1 MDEIINPDR
10 LVSVPF
16 NKTRCGVD
24 FYINTAINKDIG
36 LVLTENKRFKTDF
49 FSFYFFRKANGY
61 LLLNFRKIELRDG
74 MVLLL
79 SPHQQQEWHVDET
92 ALDYTFLIFREDFM
106 RTFIADKF
114 FVFRLLYC
122 YQTDTPPYINAT
134 HDEMKVYMRLLG
146 KSYQTDTPPYI
157 NATHDEMKE
166 YMRLLGKIKY
176 ELMNPVSDTYN
187 IIVSLLY
194 YLLLIINRTYAA
206 AYCLPAEIAKNNF
219 AFRFKDLLEQNI
231 RTHQRVQEYA
241 DMLHVSRITLN
252 NSVKA
257 QFGVSATHLIKQRLL
272 EELKNELLFSN
283 RTVSEMADDFNFSD
297 PSHLMRFF
305 KQQTGKTFTQYMTDY
320 NKGIY
325 E

>member
-1 MDEIINPDR
+1 
-10 LVSVPF
+10 
-16 NKTRCGVD
+16 
-24 FYINTAINKDIG
+24 
-36 LVLTENKRFKTDF
+36 
-49 FSFYFFRKANGY
+49 
-61 LLLNFRKIELRDG
+61 
-74 MVLLL
+74 
-79 SPHQQQEWHVDET
+79 
-92 ALDYTFLIFREDFM
+92 
-106 RTFIADKF
+106 
-114 FVFRLLYC
+114 
-122 YQTDTPPYINAT
+122 
-134 HDEMKVYMRLLG
+134 
-146 KSYQTDTPPYI
+146 
-157 NATHDEMKE
+157 
-166 YMRLLGKIKY
+166 MRLLGKIKY

-257 QFGVSATHLIKQRLL
+257 H
-272 EELKNELLFSN
+272 
-283 RTVSEMADDFNFSD
+283 

>member
-1 MDEIINPDR
+1 MRRRWI
-10 LVSVPF
+10 
-16 NKTRCGVD
+16 TRSL
-24 FYINTAINKDIG
+24 YSA
-36 LVLTENKRFKTDF
+36 
-49 FSFYFFRKANGY
+49 
-61 LLLNFRKIELRDG
+61 KISC
-74 MVLLL
+74 VLL
-79 SPHQQQEWHVDET
+79 SPT
-92 ALDYTFLIFREDFM
+92 SSSFSP
-106 RTFIADKF
+106 
-114 FVFRLLYC
+114 LYC
-122 YQTDTPPYINAT
+122 
-134 HDEMKVYMRLLG
+134 
-146 KSYQTDTPPYI
+146 YQTDTPPYI

-283 RTVSEMADDFNFSD
+283 RTVSEMADDSISLIRAISCASSNSKQAK
-297 PSHLMRFF
+297 HLLS
-305 KQQTGKTFTQYMTDY
+305 T
-320 NKGIY
+320 
-325 E
+325 

>member
-1 MDEIINPDR
+1 
-10 LVSVPF
+10 
-16 NKTRCGVD
+16 
-24 FYINTAINKDIG
+24 
-36 LVLTENKRFKTDF
+36 
-49 FSFYFFRKANGY
+49 
-61 LLLNFRKIELRDG
+61 
-74 MVLLL
+74 
-79 SPHQQQEWHVDET
+79 
-92 ALDYTFLIFREDFM
+92 
-106 RTFIADKF
+106 
-114 FVFRLLYC
+114 
-122 YQTDTPPYINAT
+122 
-134 HDEMKVYMRLLG
+134 
-146 KSYQTDTPPYI
+146 
-157 NATHDEMKE
+157 
-166 YMRLLGKIKY
+166 MRLLGKIKY

-283 RTVSEMADDFNFSD
+283 RTVSEMADDFNCSD